1 MVPINGSLVPQNGSS
16 SRHHLIIHD
25 LYRRA
30 LHLVPIWWV
39 GGWVGRP
46 NGHQM

>member
-16 SRHHLIIHD
+16 SRHHLIIHN

-30 LHLVPIWWV
+30 LHLVPMGAHLVGRWV
-39 GGWVGRP
+39 GG
-46 NGHQM
+46 